1 MMNKNLVNIKWYSQ
15 TALQGKITALEADW
29 LFNKDSL
36 TKRLTELSQHQF
48 AVEVLLEEWQL
59 LRPDEYQ
66 KLAAPTDKKGWLRE
80 VFLTGCGE
88 PWVYAR
94 SVAMQTDLKNAE
106 YDLTNIGGKSLGS
119 ILFIDKTFQRTPLE
133 ATRYPMQLLPASHQ
147 FANLW
152 GRWSSFV
159 NDEVNVLVQ
168 EIFLPAFWQ
177 ALARREQ
184 GQ

>member
-1 MMNKNLVNIKWYSQ
+1 MNKNPLAIKWHTQ
-15 TALQGKITALEADW
+15 QNLQGQLTELEADW
-29 LFNKDSL
+29 LFNEDSL
-36 TKRLTELSQHQF
+36 TKRLTELSQQQF
-48 AVEVLLEEWQL
+48 AVQVLLEEWQL
-59 LRPDEYQ
+59 LRADEYQ
-66 KLAAPTDKKGWLRE
+66 KIAAPVDKKGWVRE

-106 YDLTNIGGKSLGS
+106 YDLTNIGKKSLGS

-133 ATRYPMQLLPASHQ
+133 ATRYPIELLPASHQ
-147 FANLW
+147 YANLW

-177 ALARREQ
+177 QLAAKNK